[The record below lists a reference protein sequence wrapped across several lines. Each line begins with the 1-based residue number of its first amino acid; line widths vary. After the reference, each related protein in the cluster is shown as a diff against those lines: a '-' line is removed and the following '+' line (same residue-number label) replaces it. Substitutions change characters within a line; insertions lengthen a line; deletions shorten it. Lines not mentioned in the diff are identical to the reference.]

1 MDYQTLALR
10 GMNFAYRAA
19 GDARA
24 PLVLCLHGFPD
35 TAASFDVLLPQ
46 LAAAGFHAVAPCM
59 RGYAPTGLAPDGDY
73 TARALAGD
81 VLALIAALG
90 AERATVIGHD
100 WGAYAAYCAANQ
112 ETSQEARRIER
123 LVLMS
128 VPHLAGAVNTWA
140 QLKRSWY
147 VWLFQLPWL
156 PERRVA
162 ADDFAFID
170 ALYRSWSPAYAWTAA
185 ELAPVKAA
193 LRAPGGLAAA
203 IAYYRGM
210 FRNANRESWQLLLA
224 RTSVPTLLLAGE
236 QDGAVGPE
244 VFVRTQEAFSG
255 PLQFELLAGV
265 GHFPQREVPA
275 QLGARIIE
283 FLRTPSQTLAV
294 NAAD

>member
-1 MDYQTLALR
+1 MDYQTLHAR

-19 GDARA
+19 GDPRA

-35 TAASFDVLLPQ
+35 TAASFDGLLPQ

-81 VLALIAALG
+81 VLALIDALG
-90 AERATVIGHD
+90 ARRASIIGHD

-112 ETSQEARRIER
+112 EADRIER

-128 VPHLAGAVNTWA
+128 VPHLAGAVQSWA

-147 VWLFQLPWL
+147 VWFFQLPGW

-162 ADDFAFID
+162 ADDFGFID
-170 ALYRSWSPAYAWTAA
+170 ELYRVWSPGRAWTAA
-185 ELAPVKAA
+185 ELAPVKQA
-193 LRAPGGLAAA
+193 LRAPGGLSAA

-210 FRNANRESWQLLLA
+210 FRNTNRQSWQLLGA
-224 RTSVPTLLLAGE
+224 RTSVPTLFLAGAD
-236 QDGAVGPE
+236 DGAVGPE
-244 VFVRTQEAFSG
+244 VFARSQAAFSG
-255 PLQFELLAGV
+255 PMQFELLAGV
-265 GHFPQREVPA
+265 GHFPQREIPE
-275 QLGARIIE
+275 QLGTRIIE
-283 FLRTPSQTLAV
+283 FLQTPQ
-294 NAAD
+294 